1 MTQVDFYIL
10 EDVEIDAAYRFAC
23 RLISKAISSGAQ
35 VLVLTPDRSTADT
48 LDELLW
54 NYPDQ
59 RFLPHGLINT
69 PAATGAPVT
78 IAWEDPQHYDG
89 VLINLSSDVPGY
101 FARFDRLV
109 EIVVGANRDEGRR
122 RYKHYR
128 HLGYPLF
135 NHKMDDW
142 EAA

>member
-1 MTQVDFYIL
+1 MTQVDFSIL
-10 EDVEIDAAYRFAC
+10 EDVEIDAAHRFAC
-23 RLISKAISSGAQ
+23 RLISKAVNGGSEIM
-35 VLVLTPDRSTADT
+35 VLAPDRSAAAA
-48 LDELLW
+48 LDDLLW

-69 PAATGAPVT
+69 PQAVGAPVT
-78 IAWEDPQHYDG
+78 IAWEDPQRYDG
-89 VLINLSSDVPGY
+89 VLINLSHDVPGY
-101 FARFDRLV
+101 FARFDRLI
-109 EIVVGANRDEGRR
+109 EIVVEANRDEGRR

-135 NHKMDDW
+135 DHKMDDW

>member
-10 EDVEIDAAYRFAC
+10 QDVEIDAAHRFAC
-23 RLISKAISSGAQ
+23 RLIAKAITSALP
-35 VLVLTPDRSTADT
+35 VLVLAPDKPRAEQF
-48 LDELLW
+48 DELLW

-59 RFLPHGLINT
+59 RFLPHGLIDSD
-69 PAATGAPVT
+69 AANGAPIT
-78 IAWEDPQHYDG
+78 IAWDDPKRYGG
-89 VLINLSSDVPGY
+89 VLVNLSEEVPGF

-109 EIVVGANRDEGRR
+109 EIVVEANRSDGRS
-122 RYKHYR
+122 RYEHYR

-135 NHKMDDW
+135 HHNLDDW